1 MWCSKICIVSLSAS
15 RGASVSPPERSGSTR
30 ATLREGSIGFMTF
43 EGARRALYQA
53 PLAEFVKERTRLANE
68 LRAAGEVKAGAKLRQ
83 QPRPSVSA
91 WVTNQLYWH
100 ARDVFDAM
108 LAAATTLRKGDL
120 SATTTH
126 REATTSLRQRAS
138 AMLTDAGHSA
148 TPAALQKVAT
158 NLAAISARGDFFP
171 DEPGEMTTDRDAP
184 GFG

>member
-1 MWCSKICIVSLSAS
+1 
-15 RGASVSPPERSGSTR
+15 
-30 ATLREGSIGFMTF
+30 MTF
-43 EGARRALYQA
+43 EEARRALYQA

-68 LRAAGEVKAGAKLRQ
+68 LRAAGEAKAGAKLRQ

-108 LAAATTLRKGDL
+108 LAAATTLRQGDL
-120 SATTTH
+120 SATTAH
-126 REATTSLRQRAS
+126 RVATSSLRQRAS
-138 AMLTDAGHSA
+138 AMITDAGHSA
-148 TPAALQKVAT
+148 IPTTLHKVAT